1 LLKNT
6 VDILTSL
13 DKRIIERLKK
23 GSCGFN
29 ELCYDLAS
37 YASREPI
44 RDRLN
49 LLVKMGLVE
58 WRKGRRGQKSVIRL
72 TDSSEKFAEK
82 EMALKTMWD
91 DCFHK
96 LKQLSESVE
105 LNLVSQKDA
114 GTLLVWLIYEVLPL
128 LAIGLIESEFS
139 LESRKKLSSFS
150 VEKFC
155 SFFDEILKLG
165 AKYPELRLGFQEG
178 LKELSEHVK
187 PIEDEIVSVF
197 EQLGKLKIEKEKR
210 RGKVGG

>member
-1 LLKNT
+1 MNTLSKNII
-6 VDILTSL
+6 DILTSL

-29 ELCYDLAS
+29 ELHYDLAS
-37 YASREPI
+37 YASRDTI
-44 RDRLN
+44 RDRLV
-49 LLVKMGLVE
+49 LLVKMGVVK

-72 TDSSEKFAEK
+72 TDSTEKFAEK

-91 DCFHK
+91 DYFLK

-114 GTLLVWLIYEVLPL
+114 GVLLVWLIYEVLPL
-128 LAIGLIESEFS
+128 LATGLIESEFS

-150 VEKFC
+150 IGKFC
-155 SFFDEILKLG
+155 FFFDEVLKLG
-165 AKYPELRLGFQEG
+165 MKYSELRVGFQEG
-178 LKELSEHVK
+178 LKELSAHVK

-197 EQLGKLKIEKEKR
+197 EQLGKLKAEKESGEK
-210 RGKVGG
+210 